1 MPLRGNFIRRKRM
14 ETRNI
19 IISGVGGQGI
29 ITASEILSE
38 VALFNGFDV
47 KKSEVHGMSQRGGSV
62 VSHVRFGEKVYSP
75 LIEKGTCDV
84 ILAFEKAEA
93 LRWVHYLK
101 PGKGIVIVNDLEI
114 IPNMVSLGLD
124 TYPENIEDTLKRV
137 ASKVFVMDG
146 IEIAKE
152 AGDPR
157 TANTALLGALSNYLP
172 FSEEG
177 WIEVIKRRV
186 KPNTIEANLKAFKMG
201 RERGR
206 E

>member
-172 FSEEG
+172 FSEES

>member
-1 MPLRGNFIRRKRM
+1 M

-172 FSEEG
+172 FSEES